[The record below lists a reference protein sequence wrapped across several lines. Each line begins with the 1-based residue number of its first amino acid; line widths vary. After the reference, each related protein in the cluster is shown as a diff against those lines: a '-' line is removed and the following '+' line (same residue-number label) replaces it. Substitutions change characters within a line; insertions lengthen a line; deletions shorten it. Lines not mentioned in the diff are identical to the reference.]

1 MIIAENRRVIDVIN
15 RHSFVREQQI
25 SLDELTLGSPGG
37 ASGLLSRSRSSFKND
52 PSVTCL
58 LAVNQTIWIG
68 TSTGELIIVND
79 QIKVTKTYGH
89 LHRYRPFYGAITSM
103 KFASQPGFI
112 DGLILISWFPR
123 LILRPMSALSLQITL
138 GSSQ

>member
-1 MIIAENRRVIDVIN
+1 MIKAENRRVIDVIN

-37 ASGLLSRSRSSFKND
+37 TSGLLSRSRSSFKND

-68 TSTGELIIVND
+68 TSNGELIIVND
-79 QIKVTKTYGH
+79 QIKVTKSYGH

-112 DGLILISWFPR
+112 DGLILFSWFPG
-123 LILRPMSALSLQITL
+123 LLLRPIRRLVCK
-138 GSSQ
+138 

>member
-1 MIIAENRRVIDVIN
+1 M
-15 RHSFVREQQI
+15 
-25 SLDELTLGSPGG
+25 DELTLGLPGGG
-37 ASGLLSRSRSSFKND
+37 ASGFLSRSRTSFN

-103 KFASQPGFI
+103 KFTSQLGFI
-112 DGLILISWFPR
+112 DGLKFKVI
-123 LILRPMSALSLQITL
+123 ILRPKLRYISYI
-138 GSSQ
+138 

>member
-37 ASGLLSRSRSSFKND
+37 TSGLLSRSRSSFKND

-112 DGLILISWFPR
+112 DGLS
-123 LILRPMSALSLQITL
+123 
-138 GSSQ
+138 

>member
-1 MIIAENRRVIDVIN
+1 MKSRKKAENRRVIDVIN
-15 RHSFVREQQI
+15 RQSFVREQQI
-25 SLDELTLGSPGG
+25 SLDELTLGLPGG
-37 ASGLLSRSRSSFKND
+37 ASGFLSRSRTSFKND

-103 KFASQPGFI
+103 KFTSQLGFI
-112 DGLILISWFPR
+112 AGLIFQGHNS
-123 LILRPMSALSLQITL
+123 
-138 GSSQ
+138 